1 MKRRY
6 IVGAVLVG
14 LMAAAGLYLYGG
26 GQTPSGQPPLKNLGA
41 QSVGEIKNE
50 FNAAKD
56 DVRVLLLLSP
66 T

>member
-1 MKRRY
+1 MKRKLTF
-6 IVGAVLVG
+6 GAV
-14 LMAAAGLYLYGG
+14 AAVILLAAFFYFYSGG
-26 GQTPSGQPPLKNLGA
+26 EAPPGQPPLERLTASNVA
-41 QSVGEIKNE
+41 NIKNE

>member
-1 MKRRY
+1 MKRKY
-6 IVGAVLVG
+6 ILGAVLVA
-14 LMAAAGLYLYGG
+14 LLAAAVLYFYGG
-26 GQTPSGQPPLKNLGA
+26 GRTPAGQPPLENLSA
-41 QSVGEIKNE
+41 QNVGEIKNE

>member
-1 MKRRY
+1 MKPKY
-6 IVGAVLVG
+6 ILGALVTVF
-14 LMAAAGLYLYGG
+14 LLAALIYYYGG
-26 GQTPSGQPPLKNLGA
+26 SQAPSGQPPLKSLTAENA
-41 QSVGEIKNE
+41 AEVKNQ

>member
-26 GQTPSGQPPLKNLGA
+26 GQTPSGQPPLQSLTA
-41 QSVGEIKNE
+41 QSVGEVKND

-56 DVRVLLLLSP
+56 QVRVLLLLSP

>member
-1 MKRRY
+1 MKRKY

-14 LMAAAGLYLYGG
+14 LLAAGGLYLYGG
-26 GQTPSGQPPLKNLGA
+26 GQTPSGQPAL
-41 QSVGEIKNE
+41 QSLATQNVGEVKND

-56 DVRVLLLLSP
+56 EVRVLLLLSP